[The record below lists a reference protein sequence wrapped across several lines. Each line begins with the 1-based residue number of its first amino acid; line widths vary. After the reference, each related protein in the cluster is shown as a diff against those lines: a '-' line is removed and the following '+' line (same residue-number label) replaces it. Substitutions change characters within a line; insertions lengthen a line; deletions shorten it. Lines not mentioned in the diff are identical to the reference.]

1 MRFFFMHLGTLIG
14 IITYFQVLERGMFT
28 PEAVG
33 SACVT
38 GLVVHLVY
46 MAVARWR
53 GYAKQHDVGLALWY
67 AGGAL
72 AAYAGLDAVVGLF
85 RRYSPTLLFT
95 VLGVTSVIPLIFG
108 RETFTYFYGRRNA
121 PRWQQK
127 LPSFHEINRLMTAF
141 WTLIFFAAAAI
152 TLMAPTDPMFTVVYP
167 NLLILLVGIPAQFWL
182 PGLYL
187 KFFPPGLPT
196 SAEALIMGM
205 PFVFDPHAA
214 GDTKADIQFRV
225 SGDEPGDY
233 YLRILRGRCESFEG
247 LAETP
252 DLTVHTP
259 NAVWMGIARGEL
271 DGNQAL
277 MEGLYR
283 AEGDYLMLARIPE
296 LFKVR

>member
-1 MRFFFMHLGTLIG
+1 MRFFFIHLGTLIG

-28 PEAVG
+28 PEAVR

-67 AGGAL
+67 AGGAV
-72 AAYAGLDAVVGLF
+72 AAYAGVEGIVGLF
-85 RRYSPTLLFT
+85 QRYSPALLFT
-95 VLGVTSVIPLIFG
+95 VLGVTSLVPLVLG
-108 RETFTYFYGRRNA
+108 RETFTYFYGRRNV

-127 LPSFHEINRLMTAF
+127 LPAFDEINRVMTAF

-152 TLMAPTDPMFTVVYP
+152 TLMAPTDPMYTVVYP
-167 NLLILLVGIPAQFWL
+167 NLLVLLVGIPAQFWV
-182 PGLYL
+182 PGLYMRL
-187 KFFPPGLPT
+187 FPPGFPT

-205 PFVFDPHAA
+205 PFVFDPRAA

-225 SGDEPGDY
+225 TGDEPGDY
-233 YLRILRGRCESFEG
+233 YLRIQPGRCESFEG

-252 DLTVHTP
+252 ALTVHTP

-283 AEGDYLMLARIPE
+283 AEGDYLLLARIPE

>member
-1 MRFFFMHLGTLIG
+1 MHFFFMHLGTLVG

-28 PEAVG
+28 PQAVR

-46 MAVARWR
+46 MAVARLR
-53 GYAKQHDVGLALWY
+53 GYVKQHDVGLALWY

-72 AAYAGLDAVVGLF
+72 AAFAGLDAVVGLF
-85 RRYSPTLLFT
+85 QRYSPALLFS
-95 VLGVTSVIPLIFG
+95 VLGVTSLVPLVLG
-108 RETFTYFYGRRNA
+108 RETFTYFYGRRNV
-121 PRWQQK
+121 PRWQHK
-127 LPSFHEINRLMTAF
+127 LPSFHEINRVMTAF

-152 TLMAPTDPMFTVVYP
+152 TMATPTDPMFTVVYP
-167 NLLILLVGIPAQFWL
+167 NLLVLLVGIPAQFWL
-182 PGLYL
+182 PGVYM
-187 KFFPPGLPT
+187 KVFPPGLPT

-214 GDTKADIQFRV
+214 GDTKAQIQFRV
-225 SGDEPGDY
+225 TGDEPGDY
-233 YLRILRGRCESFEG
+233 YLRIRPGHCESFEG
-247 LAETP
+247 LAESP

-271 DGNQAL
+271 DGGQAL
-277 MEGLYR
+277 AGGLYR
-283 AEGDYLMLARIPE
+283 AEGDYLLLARIPE